1 MPIKVYKKNSAGRR
15 FSSVDTFSDLTKKTA
30 PTKSLIK
37 SHKKRTGRSN
47 GLITVRHR
55 GGGTRPF
62 YRLID
67 FKQQRFDVPAE
78 VKTIEYDPNRG
89 ARIALV
95 EYSDGEKSYILAP
108 HNLVVGTKLLS
119 SKNRID
125 VQGGNRMPMKHMP
138 VGLMIYNIELN
149 PGTGG
154 KLVRGAGNSAQL
166 MAMEGDYAVLKMPS
180 GEIRRVLTEC
190 SASIGQVSNPDRNL
204 IRWGKA
210 GRMRH
215 RGIRPSVRGKA
226 MNPVDHPHGGGEGH
240 NPIGMARPE
249 TPWGKPALGVKTRKN
264 KKWSTKF
271 IMHRRKK

>member
-55 GGGTRPF
+55 GGGTRSF
-62 YRLID
+62 YRLVD

-78 VKTIEYDPNRG
+78 VKSIEYDPNRG

-138 VGLMIYNIELN
+138 VGLTIYNIELN
-149 PGTGG
+149 PGAGG
-154 KLVRGAGNSAQL
+154 KLARGAGNSAQL

-180 GEIRRVLTEC
+180 SEIRRVLTEC